1 MTLTFATY
9 NIQFGLGQDGKFDTL
24 RIADAVAEADI
35 ICFQEVVQGWPRDEF
50 EDQAA
55 TLAGRLNYFYV
66 FGSTF
71 DVDGSTRDDSGKVV
85 NRRRT
90 FGNMVASRW
99 PISASRT
106 LHLRKKPSP
115 GVFDLQRCAVEAIVE
130 LPGGPIRVYSTHL
143 GHQAPSHRMPQVE
156 ALREYIF
163 RAPYEGAPIDA
174 PHPLP
179 PESAFDWTEGLAF
192 APAPR
197 SAILAG
203 DFNCRPTSEE
213 YAYLCGEPHHKRG
226 RTRHYDQ
233 LVDTWVA
240 SGHEEEGVSTLYNR
254 DGDFKIDHVLV
265 TDDLAPKVKGSRVGT
280 DIDVSDHYP
289 VFVEFDL

>member
-9 NIQFGLGQDGKFDTL
+9 NIQFGLGQDGKFDTS

-35 ICFQEVVQGWPRDEF
+35 VCFQEVVQGWPRDDF

-55 TLAGRLNYFYV
+55 TIAGRLNYFYV

-71 DVDGSTRDDSGKVV
+71 DVDGSFRDEAGKVV

-130 LPGGPIRVYSTHL
+130 LPSGPIRVYSTHL

-179 PESAFDWTEGLAF
+179 PDSAFDWTEGLPF
-192 APAPR
+192 VPAPN

-213 YAYLCGEPHHKRG
+213 YAHLCGDPHPKHG
-226 RTRHYDQ
+226 RARHYDQ
-233 LVDTWVA
+233 LVDTWVV
-240 SGHEEEGVSTLYNR
+240 SGHEEEGVSTIYTR
-254 DGDFKIDHVLV
+254 EGDYKIDHVLV
-265 TDDLAPKVKGSRVGT
+265 TDDLAAKVTGSRVAT
-280 DIDVSDHYP
+280 EVTASDHYP
-289 VFVEFDL
+289 IFVEFDL

>member
-1 MTLTFATY
+1 MSLTFATY
-9 NIQFGLGQDGKFDTL
+9 NIQFGLGQDGAFDTG
-24 RIADAVAEADI
+24 RIADAVSEADI
-35 ICFQEVVQGWPRDEF
+35 ICFQEVVQNWPRDDY

-55 TLAGRLNYFYV
+55 SIAERLNLFYV
-66 FGSTF
+66 FGSSF
-71 DVDGSTRDDSGKVV
+71 NVDGSFRDENGKVV

-99 PISASRT
+99 PITASRT

-115 GVFDLQRCAVEAIVE
+115 GLFDLQRCAVETIIA
-130 LPGGPIRVYSTHL
+130 LPSGPIRVYSTHL
-143 GHQAPSHRMPQVE
+143 AHQAPSHRMPQVE

-163 RAPYEGAPIDA
+163 RAPYEGGPIDS

-179 PESAFDWTEGLAF
+179 PQSAFDWTEGLEF

-203 DFNCRPTSEE
+203 DLNCRPTSEE
-213 YAYLCGEPHHKRG
+213 YAHLCGEPHPKHG

-233 LVDTWVA
+233 LVDSWVA
-240 SGHEEEGVSTLYNR
+240 AGNGEEGVSTIYTR
-254 DGDFKIDHVLV
+254 DGDYKIDHVLT
-265 TDDLAPKVKGSRVGT
+265 TDDLAPKVTKSWVASDET
-280 DIDVSDHYP
+280 ASDHYP